1 MFKRNVG
8 SKERI
13 VRVIGG
19 VLMIACGLIVLH
31 ATPLGIGVAA
41 IGAISL
47 VTGLIRY
54 CPACAMAGR
63 NANDRC

>member
-1 MFKRNVG
+1 MFKSNIG

-19 VLMIACGLIVLH
+19 GLIILCGLVGLH
-31 ATPLGIGVAA
+31 ATPLGIAIAA
-41 IGAISL
+41 AGGISV

-63 NANDRC
+63 KPTNDC

>member
-19 VLMIACGLIVLH
+19 ILMMVCGLVGLH
-31 ATPLGIGVAA
+31 ATPLGIGIAG

-63 NANDRC
+63 HSTDKC

>member
-8 SKERI
+8 SKERV

-19 VLMIACGLIVLH
+19 CLMIMGGLVGLH
-31 ATPLGIGVAA
+31 ATPLGLAIAAAGVM
-41 IGAISL
+41 SV

-63 NANDRC
+63 KSTDKC